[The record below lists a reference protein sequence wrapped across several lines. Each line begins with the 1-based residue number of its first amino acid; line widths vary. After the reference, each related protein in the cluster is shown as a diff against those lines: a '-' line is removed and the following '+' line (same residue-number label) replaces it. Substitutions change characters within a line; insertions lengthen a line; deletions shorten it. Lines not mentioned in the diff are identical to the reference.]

1 MQTVSHFLMTA
12 AANHQLRQK
21 TVPLHTKALLIGSV
35 LPDIPFALLT
45 IAGEIYYRWFAV
57 LPTDQSIMEYLHL
70 DLFFTDPLWIISHN
84 FFHSLV
90 INTLLI
96 LLGVIGIRSQ
106 QSKNQKTGPDRSS
119 GWGLALFWLAISTQF
134 HTIIDIFTH
143 HSDGP
148 LLFFPLNWTYR
159 FPSPISY
166 WETAY
171 YARPFIAFEYLLDA
185 LIIGYLVRIWLRRRG
200 KESEKMK
207 RHQMKNSGKHTH

>member
-1 MQTVSHFLMTA
+1 MQTISHFLMTGA
-12 AANHQLRQK
+12 VNHQLRK
-21 TVPLHTKALLIGSV
+21 TTIPLHTKAFLIGSV
-35 LPDIPFALLT
+35 LPDMPFALLT

-57 LPTDQSIMEYLHL
+57 PPTDQSIMEYLHF
-70 DLFFTDPLWIISHN
+70 DLFFTNPLWIISHN

-90 INTLLI
+90 INTILI
-96 LLGVIGIRSQ
+96 VLGYIGIRSQ
-106 QSKNQKTGPDRSS
+106 QSQNRKTGPEPIE
-119 GWGLALFWLAISTQF
+119 GWGLPLFWLAISTQF

-171 YARPFIAFEYLLDA
+171 HGRTFIVFEYLLDA
-185 LIIGYLVRIWLRRRG
+185 LIIGYFVIIWRQRRA
-200 KESEKMK
+200 KEA
-207 RHQMKNSGKHTH
+207 

>member
-1 MQTVSHFLMTA
+1 MQTISHFLITG
-12 AANHQLRQK
+12 AANHKLRFR
-21 TVPLHTKALLIGSV
+21 TVPIHTKALLIGSV

-57 LPTDQSIMEYLHL
+57 PPTDQSIMEYLHF

-90 INTLLI
+90 INTILI
-96 LLGVIGIRSQ
+96 VLGYIGIRSH
-106 QSKNQKTGPDRSS
+106 QSKNQKTRPVLRQAQEPPVE

-148 LLFFPLNWTYR
+148 LPFFPRRLDLS
-159 FPSPISY
+159 FPQP
-166 WETAY
+166 
-171 YARPFIAFEYLLDA
+171 
-185 LIIGYLVRIWLRRRG
+185 
-200 KESEKMK
+200 
-207 RHQMKNSGKHTH
+207 H

>member
-1 MQTVSHFLMTA
+1 MNGGV
-12 AANHQLRQK
+12 NHQLRK
-21 TVPLHTKALLIGSV
+21 TTIPIHSKALLIGSV

-57 LPTDQSIMEYLHL
+57 PPTDQSIMEYLHF

-90 INTLLI
+90 INTVLI
-96 LLGVIGIRSQ
+96 VLGYIGIRSQ
-106 QSKNQKTGPDRSS
+106 QSKNRTTRPVLRQAQEPRVE
-119 GWGLALFWLAISTQF
+119 GWGLALFWLAISAQF
-134 HTIIDIFTH
+134 HAIIDIFTH

-171 YARPFIAFEYLLDA
+171 YARPFVAFEYLLDA
-185 LIIGYLVRIWLRRRG
+185 LIIGFFVYLWWQRRA
-200 KESEKMK
+200 K
-207 RHQMKNSGKHTH
+207 THP